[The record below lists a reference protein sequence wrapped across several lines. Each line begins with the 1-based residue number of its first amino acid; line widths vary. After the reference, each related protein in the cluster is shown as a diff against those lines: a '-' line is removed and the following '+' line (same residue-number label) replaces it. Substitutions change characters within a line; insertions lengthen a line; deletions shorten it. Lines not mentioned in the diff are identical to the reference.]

1 MSCGHCAST
10 IEKAVKSV
18 DPAARVAIDLGS
30 STVAVETKADEAAI
44 RDVIRSAGY
53 DNENLAASSYQARPA
68 RIINALAAFIYTEAW
83 YAGPSDRIR

>member
-1 MSCGHCAST
+1 MLKLKVPEMSCGHCVST

-18 DPAARVAIDLGS
+18 DPAARVVVDLAS

-53 DNENLAASSYQARPA
+53 DNERMAA
-68 RIINALAAFIYTEAW
+68 
-83 YAGPSDRIR
+83 